1 MRTISRLIYFII
13 GWKCEGDV
21 PKDITKAIF
30 LLAPHTSNID
40 FYVGRL
46 YCWIKGIPIKLLIKK
61 EAFDGPLGWLLKKA
75 GGIPVDRSR
84 ATSKV
89 IQVANMFEEYDP
101 MLLGIAPEGTRKLAK
116 RWKMGFY
123 HIAVQANVPILLSY
137 FDYKRKVAGVG
148 PPFYPTGDAEK
159 DMKRI
164 EDFYRD
170 ITAKFPEQ
178 FNLSPM
184 YNNSE
189 KSK

>member
-1 MRTISRLIYFII
+1 MKTISRLIYFII
-13 GWKCEGDV
+13 GWKYEGDV
-21 PKDITKAIF
+21 PKDVTKAIF
-30 LLAPHTSNID
+30 LLAPHTSNMD
-40 FYVGRL
+40 FYIGRF

-61 EAFDGPLGWLLKKA
+61 EAFKGPLGGLLKKA
-75 GGIPVDRSR
+75 GGIPIDRSR

-89 IQVANMFEEYDP
+89 LQVVKMFEENDS

-123 HIAVQANVPILLSY
+123 HIAVQAKVPILLSY

-148 PPFYPTGDAEK
+148 PVFYPTGDVEK
-159 DMKRI
+159 DMKVM

-170 ITAKFPEQ
+170 KTAKFPAQ

-184 YNNSE
+184 YD
-189 KSK
+189 SKNP

>member
-13 GWKCEGDV
+13 GWKYEGDV

-61 EAFDGPLGWLLKKA
+61 EAFKGPMGWLLKKA

-89 IQVANMFEEYDP
+89 IQVANMFDEYDP

-116 RWKMGFY
+116 KWKMGFY

-159 DMKRI
+159 DMKVI

-170 ITAKFPEQ
+170 ITAKYPEQ
-178 FNLSPM
+178 FNLSPEH
-184 YNNSE
+184 NS
-189 KSK
+189 